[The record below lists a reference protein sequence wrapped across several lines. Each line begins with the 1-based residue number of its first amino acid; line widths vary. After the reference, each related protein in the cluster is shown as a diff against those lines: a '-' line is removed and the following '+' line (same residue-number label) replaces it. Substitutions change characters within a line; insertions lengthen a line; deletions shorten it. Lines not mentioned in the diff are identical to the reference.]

1 MAKVGI
7 EGALEQYAGSERS
20 LLATESSI
28 PLYYQIYRFL
38 KRFIEEAPLHQGER
52 FPSEE
57 TIAATFGV
65 SRPTA
70 NRAVEELV
78 TRGWLVRERGRGTF
92 VQDQQLGSLS
102 LMSEN
107 LSLTQ
112 QFPPGTVL
120 QTTLIKQEVLAE
132 DPASCELLGLP
143 DGTPILKLR
152 RLRAVNGEPVM
163 LCDSYLEA
171 ARFGDLTEK
180 EFVRGSLYA
189 TLEEK
194 YGFVIERS
202 ERKVTAQELVDQ
214 DIALLLDS
222 PLFSPVLLFTGLTFV
237 AGEER
242 PLEHMVAIVR
252 ECISFANTV
261 RRKTHT
267 GSTPETRKSERPK
280 G

>member
-1 MAKVGI
+1 MAKLDI
-7 EGALEQYAGSERS
+7 EGALEQYAGSELS
-20 LLATESSI
+20 LPATESSI

-38 KRFIEEAPLHQGER
+38 KRFIEEGPLQQGER

-57 TIAATFGV
+57 AIAATFGV

-120 QTTLIKQEVLAE
+120 QTTLVKREVLAE
-132 DPASCELLGLP
+132 DPAGCELLGLS

-163 LCDSYLEA
+163 VCDSYLEA

-180 EFVRGSLYA
+180 AFVRGSLYA

-202 ERKVTAQELVDQ
+202 ERRLTAQELVDQ

-222 PLFSPVLLFTGLTFV
+222 PLFSPVLLLTGLTFV
-237 AGEER
+237 EGEKR
-242 PLEHMVAIVR
+242 PLEHMVATVR

-261 RRKTHT
+261 YRK
-267 GSTPETRKSERPK
+267 SETASGVRTKKSERPQ